1 MNKSEEV
8 LKMFEQVLDEKV
20 SVWDFSFDFGEW
32 LSSINGDLLE
42 VENEQLFDMLND
54 DILIKLEEL
63 KSYELSDN
71 REWLEKYHEKLKG
84 MI

>member
-1 MNKSEEV
+1 MNKSEVV

-32 LSSINGDLLE
+32 LSSTNGDLLE
-42 VENEQLFDMLND
+42 AENKKLFDLLNE
-54 DILIKLEEL
+54 DILMKLEEL

-71 REWLEKYHEKLKG
+71 LEWLEKYHDQIKK